1 MKRSAAICF
10 AALLVCGSAYGKFF
24 GAQAHP
30 ADDYRQLTEVKPLP
44 VALDRSIEF
53 RKTKLLFI
61 GDAPG
66 SLVKTG
72 SVFRGGPKDPAV
84 SFETSYRMYGA
95 VTGLDARQRHGH
107 YFDFFWRAKRPAA
120 VTVRLEYRQEK
131 LRAFTQAREVTYPD
145 ARGSHRTS
153 FAVVGDDFF
162 NDGRILAWRC
172 LLIEKGRIVAENRS
186 FLWR

>member
-10 AALLVCGSAYGKFF
+10 AVLLVCGSAHAKFF
-24 GAQAHP
+24 GAQAPP

-72 SVFRGGPKDPAV
+72 AIFRGGPKDPAV
-84 SFETSYRMYGA
+84 GFETSYRMYGA
-95 VTGLDARQRHGH
+95 VTALDSRQRHGH
-107 YFDFFWRAKRPAA
+107 YFDFFWRSKRPAA

-131 LRAFTQAREVTYPD
+131 LRAFTQAREVRYPN
-145 ARGSHRTS
+145 AQGSHRTS
-153 FAVVGDDFF
+153 FAVIGDDFF

-172 LLIEKGRIVAENRS
+172 LLVEKGRIVAENRS